1 MKPFKAVVAEP
12 SDVIRR
18 TLGHMLRSRGVTTA
32 EAPTLSSAQAY
43 LDADQFD
50 VLIVSLD
57 QADGAGD
64 AFLRE
69 DVLHWPDRLR
79 VLLWPDSR
87 GPAPESLE
95 EACEILVKPF
105 NDGEVRQLLQRLR
118 QKLEGSSATEEFLL
132 PHPVRRPLLGR
143 SAPMLALQQ
152 LIQQVAQTD
161 ATVLIQG
168 ESGTGKELIARALHA
183 QGLRSKGPFISL
195 NCAALPDSL
204 IESEL
209 FGHEKGSFTGAL
221 ARREGRFELANGG
234 TLLLDEVT
242 EVSAG
247 IQAKLLRVLQER
259 EFERVG
265 GNRPVRVDVRVVA
278 TSNRNLESAIAAG
291 LFREDLYFRLN
302 VVPIHVPPLRERVGD
317 IALLA
322 EHFLAQFRAKYQSHA
337 SGFTRAAMAV
347 LEAHHWPGNVRELQN
362 IIERAVITTPTPLI
376 EAAQLSLQGRG
387 SPLRLGQTPLRLATG
402 GPRPEP
408 IRNHLAEPP
417 CPILPFSPQAVVEK
431 QQAAM
436 LHPSSVP
443 KIPPAAEAS
452 EASAFPSIGPRPGAA
467 PEPTAKTSSFAPQP
481 LEEVVRLHILETIRF
496 TRGNRNHAA
505 RLLRINIRTL
515 RNKLIFYG
523 RKSAEDSSPSNKA
536 EASTEGINA
545 SQRSENRAPQDP

>member
-1 MKPFKAVVAEP
+1 MRPLKAVVVEP

-32 EAPTLSSAQAY
+32 EAPTLAAAQGY
-43 LDADQFD
+43 LNSDQFD

-57 QADGAGD
+57 QIDGVGD

-69 DVLHWPDRLR
+69 DARQSPSRVR

-87 GPAPESLE
+87 GPVPTTLQ
-95 EACEILVKPF
+95 EAGEILVKPF
-105 NDGEVRQLLQRLR
+105 SDGEVRQLLQRMR
-118 QKLEGSSATEEFLL
+118 QRLEGSSAVEEPLVPEPL
-132 PHPVRRPLLGR
+132 HRPLLGR
-143 SAPMLALQQ
+143 STPMLALQQ
-152 LIQQVAQTD
+152 LIQQVAQTN

-183 QGLRSKGPFISL
+183 QSTRSRGPFISL

-247 IQAKLLRVLQER
+247 VQAKLLRVLQER

-265 GNRPVRVDVRVVA
+265 GNRAVRMDVRVVA

-291 LFREDLYFRLN
+291 IFREDLYFRLN
-302 VVPIHVPPLRERVGD
+302 VVPIHVPPLRERSDD
-317 IALLA
+317 IAVLA
-322 EHFLAQFRAKYQSHA
+322 EHFLTQFRAKYQSHA
-337 SGFTRAAMAV
+337 SGFTRAARALMAQ
-347 LEAHHWPGNVRELQN
+347 HNWPGNVRELQN
-362 IIERAVITTPTPLI
+362 VIERAVITTPTPMI
-376 EAAQLSLQGRG
+376 EAAHLNIQERG
-387 SPLRLGQTPLRLATG
+387 SPSRLLPGTVCLAT
-402 GPRPEP
+402 PAQRVDPYP
-408 IRNHLAEPP
+408 SLQADPP
-417 CPILPFSPQAVVEK
+417 VPILPARVAPMPERRSSVVAPAAKTQPLVQPSPAEAQVHPPAEATGEFSPC
-431 QQAAM
+431 
-436 LHPSSVP
+436 
-443 KIPPAAEAS
+443 
-452 EASAFPSIGPRPGAA
+452 
-467 PEPTAKTSSFAPQP
+467 P
-481 LEEVVRLHILETIRF
+481 LEDLVRQHILETIRF

-515 RNKLIFYG
+515 RNKLISYG
-523 RKSAEDSSPSNKA
+523 RRSDEDSNPSNKA
-536 EASTEGINA
+536 AAMTDGARGSH
-545 SQRSENRAPQDP
+545 RSENRGPQDP